1 MMSKFSLIQAF
12 LVLSSLILNAQDYLI
27 GFKGTGAAATIDS
40 VKIENLTQ
48 ATDLTISG
56 GNVLHLVNKITD
68 IEPVDQDPYK
78 QILIYPNPMTDYAR
92 VEFTLPEA
100 GMTSVMIY
108 DYSGR
113 TLNRY
118 REYLSKGLHTFTV
131 SGIKEGIYFIRIIS
145 GKYSIGS
152 RLVCSGSN
160 ENNVIITHENSYQAG
175 ELLPGVKG
183 THAELFMQYNEGDRL
198 KITGYSEIYS
208 TVIIDV
214 PTQSKDIT
222 FNFIKCTDG
231 DGNNYPVVKIGDQIW
246 MAENL
251 KTTSYKNLTSI
262 PNVMNSID
270 WANLTTP
277 GYCWYDNDISNK
289 NIYGGLYNWYAVNTG
304 DLCPTGWHVPSDD
317 EWHQMILYLDGSAT
331 LLEERE
337 SRIAADNLKETGITH
352 WNYPNAGT
360 DDAGFKALPGGYRR
374 YTGEFGGTT
383 DNGNWRTSTQYD
395 ATGVWYRYMFTD
407 SGDVYRK
414 ITNMQAGYSV
424 RCIKD

>member
-56 GNVLHLVNKITD
+56 GNVLHLVSKITD

-175 ELLPGVKG
+175 ELIPGVKG
-183 THAELFMQYNEGDRL
+183 THAEVFMQYNEGDRL

-414 ITNMQAGYSV
+414 ITNMLAGYSV

>member
-1 MMSKFSLIQAF
+1 MTSKISLIQAF
-12 LVLSSLILNAQDYLI
+12 LVISSGILNAQDYLI
-27 GFKGTGAAATIDS
+27 GFKGTGAAEMIDS

-48 ATDLTISG
+48 TTDLTISG
-56 GNVLHLVNKITD
+56 GNILHLINNVSD
-68 IEPVDQDPYK
+68 IEPVDQDPRK
-78 QILIYPNPMTDYAR
+78 QILIYPNPTTDYAR
-92 VEFTLPEA
+92 VQFTLPES
-100 GMTSVMIY
+100 GMTSVTIY
-108 DYSGR
+108 DFSGR
-113 TLNRY
+113 TLNRKQ
-118 REYLSKGLHTFTV
+118 ENLNKGLHTFTV
-131 SGIKEGIYFIRIIS
+131 YGNKEGIYFIRIIS

-175 ELLPGVKG
+175 EFIPGIKG
-183 THAELFMQYNEGDRL
+183 THAEIFMQYNEGDRL
-198 KITGYSEIYS
+198 KITGYSGIYS
-208 TVIIDV
+208 TVVTDV
-214 PTQSKDIT
+214 PTESKDLS
-222 FNFIKCTDG
+222 FEFIKCTDG
-231 DGNNYPVVKIGDQIW
+231 DENNYPVVRIGDQIW

-251 KTTSYKNLTSI
+251 KTSRYKNGTSI
-262 PNVMNSID
+262 PNVENGTE
-270 WANLTTP
+270 WANLSGP

-304 DLCPTGWHVPSDD
+304 DLCPTDWHVPSDD
-317 EWHQMILYLDGSAT
+317 EWHQMVLYIDVSAI

-337 SRIAADNLKETGITH
+337 SRTAADNLKETGITH

-360 DDAGFKALPGGYRR
+360 DNTGFTALPGGYRR

-383 DNGNWRTSTQYD
+383 DNGDWRTSTQYD
-395 ATGVWYRYMFTD
+395 ATQVWYRYMFTN